1 MYRDNFNIFTHQ
13 SIVVNSLKTMS
24 KQQIY
29 NEINGMYFVLLL
41 KGKKYGETK
50 AADWYVKIKFRRDI
64 FRLYTCKALVTL
76 N

>member
-1 MYRDNFNIFTHQ
+1 
-13 SIVVNSLKTMS
+13 MS

-50 AADWYVKIKFRRDI
+50 AADWYVKIKFKRDI